1 LGKRRGQLTAGSERQ
16 TILRL
21 VKEATDAGAR
31 QEQACELIGMSAKT
45 LQRWSQP
52 RNDQDG
58 RREAIRSPQNKLTV
72 LERQRI
78 LKVVNEPEFARESNR
93 TDTGR

>member
-1 LGKRRGQLTAGSERQ
+1 MGKRQGQLTADSARQ

-31 QEQACELIGMSAKT
+31 QVPACELIGMSAKT

-52 RNDQDG
+52 SNDKDD
-58 RREAIRSPQNKLTV
+58 RREAIGSPQNKLTA
-72 LERQRI
+72 LEQQRI